1 MRRHIGRR
9 IHAQLQDGSTITGVL
24 DRVARQ
30 EVELREA
37 AAVTPQG
44 RTPIDG
50 TVVIPR
56 GSLLWTQVV

>member
-9 IHAQLQDGSTITGVL
+9 INAQLADGSTITGTL
-24 DRVARQ
+24 NRVRWRD
-30 EVELREA
+30 VELREA
-37 AAVTPQG
+37 AAVTPRGQ
-44 RTPIDG
+44 TPIDG